1 MSYLAAVVDFQEA
14 RRQATMEQIL
24 ARLTGRPVDL
34 LPYDEVRQK
43 LKAQA
48 SSRVELK
55 EIPLDAIVG
64 SVGRYTDFTRSFL
77 PRSDDNKER
86 WARVQAAV
94 HGLQGLPPIEV
105 YQIGDA
111 YFVRDGNHRVS
122 VAHQMGAS
130 HIQAYVTEVESR
142 VPLEADADW
151 EDVVLKAEYAAFL
164 EHTNLDQIRPGADL
178 RATLLG
184 RYEKIEE
191 HIRVHQYYMGLD
203 REQEIPWEAAVGHWY
218 DAIYQPVV
226 DVIRRRGILRDF
238 AGRTETDLYV
248 WVVEHRAALE
258 EAYGW
263 QVGTEAAAAD
273 LATQHSPRAQ
283 RVVAR
288 VSERI
293 RDALTPDELET
304 GPVPGQW
311 RDEHETAGDKEHIFT
326 HILVPIGGGQ
336 KGWCALDQALTVA
349 RREGGRLLGLH
360 VVPIGAEAEED
371 SVQALRREFQARCQA
386 AGIQGKLV
394 VEAGK
399 VARTIVDRA
408 RWADLVAVHL
418 AHPPGSQ
425 PLARLSS
432 GFRTLLRLS
441 PAPVLAVP
449 GRATGLERAL
459 LAYDGSLRSREALY
473 VACYLAGSWGMS
485 LTVVSVAEGNHVDQ
499 ETLAEAGAYL
509 ESCGLAADLVAA
521 SGPVADTILKEAEA
535 RDCDLILVGGYGHSP
550 MVEIV
555 LGSTVDQVLR
565 ESCCPV
571 LICR

>member
-1 MSYLAAVVDFQEA
+1 VSYLTAVVDFQEA

-34 LPYDEVRQK
+34 LPYEEVRQR
-43 LKAQA
+43 LKAQVSA
-48 SSRVELK
+48 RVELK

-94 HGLQGLPPIEV
+94 RDLKGVPPIEV

-122 VAHQMGAS
+122 VARQMEVS

-142 VPLEADADW
+142 VPLDADADW
-151 EDVVLKAEYAAFL
+151 EDIVLKAEYAEFL

-178 RATLLG
+178 SVTVLSQYA
-184 RYEKIEE
+184 KIEE
-191 HIRVHQYYMGLD
+191 HIRIHHYYMGLD
-203 REQEIPWEAAVGHWY
+203 QGREIPWEEAVGHWY
-218 DAIYQPVV
+218 DTVYQPVV

-248 WVVEHRAALE
+248 WIMKHRAALE

-263 QVGTEAAAAD
+263 QVETETAAAD
-273 LATQHSPRAQ
+273 LATQHSSRPQ

-288 VSERI
+288 IGERI
-293 RDALTPDELET
+293 LDALTPDELEP

-311 RDEHETAGDKEHIFT
+311 RDEHETAGDGKRFFT
-326 HILVPIGGGQ
+326 HILVPAGGGE
-336 KGWCALDQALTVA
+336 GGFCAVEQALTIA
-349 RREGGRLLGLH
+349 RREQGRLLGLH
-360 VVPIGAEAEED
+360 VVPAKEEAEEQT
-371 SVQALRREFQARCQA
+371 VQVLQNEFEARCQA
-386 AGIQGKLV
+386 AGIPGKFV
-394 VEAGK
+394 VEPGR
-399 VARTIVDRA
+399 VARTIADRA
-408 RWADLVAVHL
+408 RWADLVVVRL
-418 AHPPGSQ
+418 DHPPGKQ

-441 PAPVLAVP
+441 PVPVLAVP

-459 LAYDGSLRSREALY
+459 LAYDGSPRSREALY
-473 VACYLAGSWGMS
+473 VACYLAGSWGTV
-485 LTVVSVAEGNHVDQ
+485 LTVVSVLEGNRVDKQ
-499 ETLAEAGAYL
+499 TLVEAEAYL
-509 ESCGLAADLVAA
+509 EGCGLEADLVED
-521 SGPVADTILKEAEA
+521 SGPVAEAILETAQA
-535 RDCDLILVGGYGHSP
+535 RGCDLILMGGYGHSP
-550 MVEIV
+550 MIEIV
-555 LGSTVDQVLR
+555 LGSAVDRVLR

-571 LICR
+571 LVCR